1 MVMAGHGWYVAVRRA
16 DWMAG
21 LAGGI
26 LYEYEA
32 RLFPE
37 PAVDNMATRGV
48 EFYSPDPTL
57 LMVVPSLVVV

>member
-1 MVMAGHGWYVAVRRA
+1 
-16 DWMAG
+16 MAG

-26 LYEYEA
+26 LYEYQA